1 MVIWSKP
8 AQSDLKQIYDYISR
22 DSKYY
27 AKMVTQ
33 TIVDRTD
40 ALTEFP
46 LRGRVVPEI
55 GDPNVREVFVYSYR
69 LIYEVKE
76 RGVEV
81 LAVIH
86 GRRDFFDQLTAKPSS

>member
-8 AQSDLKQIYDYISR
+8 AQNDLKQIHDYISR
-22 DSKYY
+22 DSTYY

-40 ALTEFP
+40 ALNEFP
-46 LRGRVVPEI
+46 LRGRGVPEI

-69 LIYEVKE
+69 LIYEVKQSDI
-76 RGVEV
+76 EV

-86 GRRDFFDQLTAKPSS
+86 GRRDFFDQLTTEPSI